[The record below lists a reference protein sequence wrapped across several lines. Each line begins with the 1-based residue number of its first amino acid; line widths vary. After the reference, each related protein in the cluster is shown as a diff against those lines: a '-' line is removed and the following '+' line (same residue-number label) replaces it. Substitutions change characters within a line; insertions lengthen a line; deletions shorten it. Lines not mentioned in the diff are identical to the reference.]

1 LSAAKPGAGFGRR
14 IVPAFAA
21 LNPGYERRFGGV
33 RFGGVRFGGVRFG
46 GVRFGIDTVQA
57 GP

>member
-46 GVRFGIDTVQA
+46 IDTVQA